1 MVDGTETETATGT
14 GGTGDWCRWGPSEG
28 PAENAAGESGGP
40 AAGGAVVLQVD
51 PGERTRWVRAA
62 TVPDAGAREQFLE
75 VLAQTSNV
83 RLAAKA
89 VQMSVRPFY
98 ALRQRDG
105 AFADAWQRAL
115 AEAADMMAGD
125 LISTLREAADAPL
138 DKGADPKVVLAVLK
152 IQAELARAD
161 AGGRASAMP
170 AGSVR
175 HVPLGAVR
183 AEILRR
189 LDALDPHGRE
199 EGEGR

>member
-1 MVDGTETETATGT
+1 MVDGTETEAGA
-14 GGTGDWCRWGPSEG
+14 GGTGDWCRWGPPEG
-28 PAENAAGESGGP
+28 PAETAAAGT
-40 AAGGAVVLQVD
+40 GGALVLHVD
-51 PGERTRWVRAA
+51 PGERTRWARAA
-62 TVPDAGAREQFLE
+62 TVPDAGARERFLE

-83 RLAAKA
+83 RLAAQA

-125 LISTLREAADAPL
+125 LISTLREAADAPPGN
-138 DKGADPKVVLAVLK
+138 GADPKVVLAALK
-152 IQAELARAD
+152 IQAELARSG
-161 AGGRASAMP
+161 AGGRASGMP